1 MNIEL
6 LPRKSESIEEY
17 QFRLSDNKEELNLSW
32 KDISDLLLKY
42 FDKKV
47 SKDYIRHEYYSLKK
61 VHKIEKDKNNDYIQC
76 LIMNDI
82 HIPYFR
88 DDIFDEI
95 EKHKDVDYI
104 IFGGDLIDCESC
116 SYWAKWNHPSVN
128 DELVMAHEFI
138 SRINT
143 IIDPEKTKIICI
155 RGNHEYRYTR
165 MIMEMHEKQLQKM
178 LNPNLLSMLE
188 KGFTVYERDKDIT
201 YKSISNF
208 QYIDNWQTRLF
219 DNLIVAH
226 PTDFSNVEGNM
237 CMKVA
242 DYFLNEHIAEK
253 DDVIVFGHTHKH
265 MSGFIN
271 RRQGVYVVENSCMCK
286 EQDYANT
293 GKLKFTP
300 QNYGYVKIKFKENE
314 KININDIQNIY
325 LK

>member
-1 MNIEL
+1 MIKEL
-6 LPRKSESIEEY
+6 LPKNNESVEEY
-17 QFRLSDNKEELNLSW
+17 QFRMSDNKKELNLSW
-32 KDISDLLLKY
+32 NNISELLLEN
-42 FDKKV
+42 FNKKV
-47 SKDYIRHEYYSLKK
+47 SKDFIRHEYYAKQKL
-61 VHKIEKDKNNDYIQC
+61 HKIEKDKNNDYIQC

-82 HIPYFR
+82 HIPYYR
-88 DDIFDEI
+88 EDIFDEI

-128 DELVMAHEFI
+128 DELILAHEFI
-138 SRINT
+138 SKINT
-143 IIDPEKTKIICI
+143 IVNPEKTKIICI

-201 YKSISNF
+201 YKAINNF
-208 QYIDNWQTRLF
+208 QYIDNWQTKLF
-219 DNLIVAH
+219 NNLIIAH
-226 PTDFSNVEGNM
+226 PTDFSNVEGSM
-237 CMKVA
+237 CTKVA

-253 DDVIVFGHTHKH
+253 DDVIIFGHTHKH

-271 RRQGVYVVENSCMCK
+271 RRQGVYVVENSCLCK
-286 EQDYANT
+286 EHEYANT

-300 QNYGYVKIKFKENE
+300 QNYGYTKIIFKENE
-314 KININDIQNIY
+314 KIDINNIKCIY